1 MQHEVTEASALLDK
15 EGRLVQRGWAR
26 QPLLDCN
33 LENVSFYVVKPL
45 QFLRV
50 KQWDYYAVF
59 TPTHFFSATVA
70 DIGYAGNVFVYL
82 IDFARG
88 WYHEESLLIPLAQ
101 GVKLPR
107 NSTSGDVAFDNGK
120 ARLVFA
126 LAGETRRITVNWPDF
141 DGGKGISAD
150 ITLQLPPG
158 HESVV
163 MATPIGEKR
172 FYYNRKV
179 NCLPASG
186 EVRYGGETI
195 PVEAGRAL
203 GSLDWGRGVW
213 EYRSF
218 WNWASASA
226 YLPDGCTF
234 GLNMG
239 EGFGDLS
246 RATENAVIINGRVHK
261 LEAIPFR
268 YNPDDYMQ
276 PWRFVSSDGRLDLTF
291 TPFLERVARSN
302 VLIITSEVHQMFGRY
317 AGTVVTDEGETIR
330 IEDVIGFA
338 EEHRA
343 RW

>member
-1 MQHEVTEASALLDK
+1 MQHEITEASALLDK

-33 LENVSFYVVKPL
+33 LENVSFYAVKLL

-70 DIGYAGNVFVYL
+70 DIGYVGNVFVYL
-82 IDFARG
+82 MDFARQ

-107 NSTSGDVAFDNGK
+107 NSTSGDAVFDNGK

-126 LAGETRRITVNWPDF
+126 LAGETRRITVSWPDF

-150 ITLQLPPG
+150 ITLQHPAG

-226 YLPDGCTF
+226 YLPDGRTF

-246 RATENAVIINGRVHK
+246 RATENAVILNGRVHK

-268 YNPDDYMQ
+268 YNPGDYMQ

-302 VLIITSEVHQMFGRY
+302 VLVVTSEVHQLFGRY